1 MLLILLHVAVEK
13 KNGGG
18 GWREGD
24 LNPFAPEPNIFTVH

>member
-13 KNGGG
+13 IGGG

-24 LNPFAPEPNIFTVH
+24 LNLFAPEPNIFMVH